1 MTHRRA
7 FLHHSA
13 LATGTYFILPHAARG
28 AESRRAVHSVGRVV
42 AGPRIPLPDNM
53 RNAFGWQTRAI
64 STEPLLLAWPNWPA
78 DANATHLRIT
88 VGFDGRGEQLI
99 EAFLPQS
106 GRVLGTFD
114 LRVAVIFQVFEI
126 PLTAHDLAAV
136 KREGVGLRLTKGA
149 GIRIFTEGGRLPDS
163 LAPHLLIPG
172 EAAALT
178 EFFVRLDSLACAQT
192 FGWRLGCVLDGLMDL
207 GATPEHTEMKRAA
220 RRLLA
225 QYIHE
230 GKLIVESPGGHI
242 SDGRIYGIEGT
253 LPFAAI
259 AQCEPQSP
267 LLDLPVR
274 FWQSCQDAEGVVLD
288 RAETSSEGA
297 YTVGY
302 PMAVIARVRRDETL
316 EKLALT
322 QLRVRQA
329 RLFDGRQ
336 FWRRIDA
343 GNPVKLNRNWAR
355 GIAWQMLGFARTL
368 RTLRHRVDTADLIE
382 SFQQLA
388 AWVRPFQRVDG
399 LWNVFVDEPTLTP
412 DTSGSAGIAAALA
425 IGAQQGWLDQENR
438 AAASRCLDG
447 LLPHL
452 TSDGFLGGVAQSN
465 KGGEAL
471 QRSGYRVLYQMA
483 MGLMA
488 QLIAALRHVPF
499 HESGSRS

>member
-1 MTHRRA
+1 MNDSMILTMHRRT
-7 FLHHSA
+7 FLHRSA
-13 LATGTYFILPHAARG
+13 LAAGACFILPHVVRG
-28 AESRRAVHSVGRVV
+28 DESRRATYLAGHVV
-42 AGPRIPLPDNM
+42 AAPDIPLPDNM
-53 RNAFGWQTRAI
+53 RDAFGWQTRAI
-64 STEPLLLAWPNWPA
+64 STEPLLLTWPDLPA

-88 VGFDGRGEQLI
+88 VGFDGRDEKLI

-114 LRVAVIFQVFEI
+114 LRVAVIFQVYEI
-126 PLTAHDLAAV
+126 PLTAVDLAAV
-136 KREGVGLRLTKGA
+136 KREGVGLRLTKGV
-149 GIRIFTEGGRLPDS
+149 GMRIFIEGEKLPAS
-163 LAPHLLIPG
+163 LAPHLLLPG
-172 EAAALT
+172 EADALT
-178 EFFVRLDSLACAQT
+178 EFFTRLESLACVQS

-207 GATPEHTEMKRAA
+207 GAAPEHMAMKDAA

-225 QYIHE
+225 QYIHD
-230 GKLIVESPGGHI
+230 GKLIVESPGGRV

-253 LPFAAI
+253 LPFAAFS
-259 AQCEPQSP
+259 QLEPQSP
-267 LLDLPVR
+267 LHDLPVR
-274 FWQSCQDAEGVVLD
+274 FWQSCRDTEGAVLD

-302 PMAVIARVRRDETL
+302 PMAVIAHARRDESL

-343 GNPVKLNRNWAR
+343 GNPVKQNRNWAR

-368 RTLRHRVDTADLIE
+368 RTLKHRVDTADLIE

-388 AWVRPFQRVDG
+388 AWVRPFQRADG

-425 IGAQQGWLDQENR
+425 IGTQQGWLDKENR
-438 AAASRCLDG
+438 AAAAKCLDG

-471 QRSGYRVLYQMA
+471 QRGGYRVLYQMA

-488 QLIAALRHVPF
+488 QLIAALK
-499 HESGSRS
+499 STK